1 MKRWLSTLCLSLV
14 ALTARHAFAGCS
26 KDTDCKGDRICV
38 AGACTAPSAT
48 PATTPASAPAAAP
61 TPPPA
66 APAAVTLTEPMIAE
80 IYMKGDVT
88 SAINEAKAAGLT
100 DLVGRLTAI
109 SQAYGAAYAAQQAR
123 NVDEAIRQ
131 YEFVVQ
137 YDRAVATRDNAYSSA
152 ARTALASLYAEKNRA
167 PAATPAT
174 PYAAQP
180 AYAPPMVAV
189 PGATPDRTVTFS
201 GRALEYVVEGQRCT
215 APCSMTLPAGVHTME
230 VRGLGRYR
238 LAVNTD
244 VTRVEA
250 RKGSPATAIIGG
262 IALAAAPFLFWA
274 GAVTPPDCRYNSYG
288 SYTCD
293 EGKKIL
299 AYVSASLFLV
309 LGLVGLPVGIADATR
324 TNVTVNGAQ
333 TYRASREVKFT
344 PLLAFTGNGGFL
356 GGQLSF

>member
-1 MKRWLSTLCLSLV
+1 MHRWFSTLCFSVV
-14 ALTARHAFAGCS
+14 ALTAQQAVAGCS

-38 AGACTAPSAT
+38 AGACTAPSAA
-48 PATTPASAPAAAP
+48 PAPAPAAAP
-61 TPPPA
+61 TPP
-66 APAAVTLTEPMIAE
+66 PAAVTLTEPMIAE

-88 SAINEAKAAGLT
+88 SALNEARAAGLG
-100 DLVGRLTAI
+100 DLVARLTAV

-131 YEFVVQ
+131 YELVVQ
-137 YDRAVATRDNAYSSA
+137 YDRAIATRDNAYSSA
-152 ARTALASLYAEKNRA
+152 ARNALASLYAEKSRMPAAA
-167 PAATPAT
+167 PAQPYAAPPA
-174 PYAAQP
+174 AAQP
-180 AYAPPMVAV
+180 AYAPPMVAA
-189 PGATPDRTVTFS
+189 PTAAAPADRTVTFS

-215 APCSMTLPAGVHTME
+215 APCSMTLSAGVHTME

-250 RKGSPATAIIGG
+250 RKGSA
-262 IALAAAPFLFWA
+262 ALAVVSGLMLAASPFLFWA
-274 GAVTPPDCRYNSYG
+274 GVVTPPDCNSSG
-288 SYTCD
+288 HCD

-299 AYVSASLFLV
+299 AYVSGSLFLV
-309 LGLVGLPVGIADATR
+309 LGLVGLPIGIADAVR

-344 PLLAFTGNGGFL
+344 PLLAFTGNGGYL